1 MLNTT
6 KWRFRGQPSETTSNR
21 RGDTAT
27 GSDSLVNMP
36 GSSGVEEGDQEDFTT
51 IDKHLGVPVH
61 DLAYH
66 SVELPSEEPNF
77 IPLLRKTK
85 GASDK

>member
-1 MLNTT
+1 
-6 KWRFRGQPSETTSNR
+6 
-21 RGDTAT
+21 
-27 GSDSLVNMP
+27 MP

-51 IDKHLGVPVH
+51 IDKHLGVPVD

-66 SVELPSEEPNF
+66 SLEMPYEGPNF
-77 IPLLRKTK
+77 IPLLTKTK

>member
-1 MLNTT
+1 
-6 KWRFRGQPSETTSNR
+6 
-21 RGDTAT
+21 
-27 GSDSLVNMP
+27 MP
-36 GSSGVEEGDQEDFTT
+36 GSSGVEEGDREDFTT
-51 IDKHLGVPVH
+51 IDKHLGVPVD

-66 SVELPSEEPNF
+66 SVELHSEEPNF

>member
-1 MLNTT
+1 MM
-6 KWRFRGQPSETTSNR
+6 TSPKPKLTELL
-21 RGDTAT
+21 DWI
-27 GSDSLVNMP
+27 DSHLVYCFSLIRNKY
-36 GSSGVEEGDQEDFTT
+36 FH
-51 IDKHLGVPVH
+51 KHLGVPVD